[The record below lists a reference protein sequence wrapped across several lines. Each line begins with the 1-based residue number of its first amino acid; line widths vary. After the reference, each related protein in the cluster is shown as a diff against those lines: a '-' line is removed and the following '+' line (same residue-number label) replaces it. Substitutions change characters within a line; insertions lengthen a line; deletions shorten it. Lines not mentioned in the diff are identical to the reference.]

1 MISQFL
7 EFVSSLDLLAR
18 GAESELRKG
27 HYYGVPA
34 VYKLRR
40 RKEYMDPSLDSDLRR
55 ARTLKEAKVLS
66 VASRANI
73 PVPLLLAVY
82 PSIGLL
88 VMQYIEGERLKEAL
102 DRGVSGHCDL
112 ARRAGAILGM
122 LHEHGISHGDPT
134 TSNYIITDSGDLYI
148 IDFGLADFTS
158 EIEDL
163 AVDIH
168 LFRRAVSSSHAR
180 LAEDL
185 ARCFIEGYSSVRGEK
200 ARPVIERAEE
210 IMLRGRYVEERRTV
224 WKP

>member
-1 MISQFL
+1 MISGLL
-7 EFVSSLDLLAR
+7 ESVLSLELLAR

-27 HYYGVPA
+27 YYYGVPA

-55 ARTLKEAKVLS
+55 ARTLREAKVLS
-66 VASRANI
+66 AAWRAGV
-73 PVPLLLAVY
+73 PVPALLAVY
-82 PSIGLL
+82 PTLGLL
-88 VMQYIEGERLKEAL
+88 IMRYIEGVRLKEAL
-102 DRGVSGHCDL
+102 DRGVDDHCHL
-112 ARRAGAILGM
+112 ARKAGIILGM
-122 LHEHGISHGDPT
+122 LHEQGISHGDPT
-134 TSNYIITDSGDLYI
+134 TSNYILTSTGELYI

-168 LFRRAVSSSHAR
+168 LFRRAVSSSHAH
-180 LAEDL
+180 LANSL
-185 ARCFIEGYSSVRGEK
+185 IKCFIDGYSSVRGEK